1 MTEMRVDFLPPDRQ
15 LFRALDNLGEA
26 LKTAAKAAFPWNT
39 ANHVQRR
46 WGLDPATAEN
56 VAKGKASATS
66 VVKAVRAEGEDAWAL
81 WDALGQLI
89 IGESRDEYDERKL
102 AIIIGETNRARQ
114 RLEDRRAR
122 RVALEARAFDVSGVA
137 DREDPG
143 PSERVHGRNRRA
155 ADGAGGQSA

>member
-1 MTEMRVDFLPPDRQ
+1 MDFLPPDRQ

-46 WGLDPATAEN
+46 WGFDPTTAEN
-56 VAKGKASATS
+56 VAKGKGSAKS

-81 WDALGQLI
+81 WDALGELI
-89 IGESRDEYDERKL
+89 IGESRDTYDERKL
-102 AIIIGETNRARQ
+102 AIIIGETERARQ

-122 RVALEARAFDVSGVA
+122 RVDLETRTFNVSDVA
-137 DREDPG
+137 DREPAGEGQRGDR
-143 PSERVHGRNRRA
+143 RVRRS
-155 ADGAGGQSA
+155 ADGTRSRSA